1 MLKVKVI
8 PHKLGNLKLAF
19 VKCVKTHTNL
29 GLKEAKDWCDSI
41 NSRPYSKTYFPLEIK
56 TNVHD
61 FVYEL
66 NSLTGYEFEVID
78 TIEERNYKLISLGLG
93 DLSDKIDIVSKELAR
108 KLDIECKTRN
118 QESLYGIYI
127 EFFQDFLL
135 DLEDE
140 KLDKLVDLK
149 LKKLNING

>member
-8 PHKLGNLKLAF
+8 PHRIGNSKLAF

-29 GLKEAKDWCDSI
+29 GLKEAKEWCDIISSFPFSI
-41 NSRPYSKTYFPLEIK
+41 DYFTLNIK
-56 TNVHD
+56 TNVYD
-61 FVYEL
+61 FAYEL
-66 NSLTGYEFEVID
+66 NSLIGYEFEVID

-108 KLDIECKTRN
+108 KLDITCKNRN
-118 QESLYGIYI
+118 EESLYRIYI

-140 KLDKLVDLK
+140 NLDKLLDKK